1 MWSIGLVP
9 GGNPRDLTLWA
20 TTGAIRRSGRAN
32 QIIGSK
38 DVLARPQWV
47 GHESMAAALG
57 W

>member
-38 DVLARPQWV
+38 DVFARSQWV
-47 GHESMAAALG
+47 GRESMGAALG